1 MAKLG
6 ELLDEA
12 EKLIGRSRAV
22 DLWRA
27 SDARV
32 NAEELIEFLL
42 GREISTDDL
51 DVPMSAQQ
59 THQYRNLVRRRILGE
74 PVAMITGRTEFMG
87 MDLEVRPGV
96 FIPRN
101 SSENLAL
108 QAIARLRRR
117 PKPVAVDIA
126 TGSGPV
132 ALAIAKRVSSAKVWG
147 VDISEEALEVARRNA
162 SRLGLTNV
170 KFLQSDL
177 LSSLPKSLRRRVDSF
192 TIHPPYVAR
201 GEIRTLPK
209 EIREFEPAHTLS
221 DRSDDGLGMVRRL
234 ADDGPRW
241 LAPGGWVFVEVSP
254 NLSRQVR
261 GILQRGGFHRVQ
273 SLRDS
278 LGATRVICGALPRG
292 SGQS

>member
-1 MAKLG
+1 MATIG
-6 ELLDEA
+6 ELLDES

-32 NAEELIEFLL
+32 NAEELMEFIVS
-42 GREISTDDL
+42 REISSADL
-51 DVPMSAQQ
+51 DIRLSAQQ
-59 THQYRNLVRRRILGE
+59 SRQYRNLVRRRVLGE
-74 PVAMITGRTEFMG
+74 PVAMITGKTEFMG
-87 MDLEVRPGV
+87 MELEVRPGV

-101 SSENLAL
+101 SSENLAM
-108 QAIARLRRR
+108 QAINRIRRR
-117 PKPVAVDIA
+117 PKPVAVDVA

-162 SRLGLTNV
+162 SRLGLNNV
-170 KFLQSDL
+170 KFLKSDL
-177 LSSLPKSLRRRVDSF
+177 LGSLPKNLRHRVDSF
-192 TIHPPYVAR
+192 TFHPPYVAR
-201 GEIRTLPK
+201 GEVRTLPK
-209 EIREFEPAHTLS
+209 EIREFEPPHTLS
-221 DRSDDGLGMVRRL
+221 DRSDDGLGMIRGL
-234 ADDGPRW
+234 AEQGPDW

-261 GILQRGGFHRVQ
+261 GILQRGGFQRVQ

-278 LGATRVICGALPRG
+278 LGATRVICGSLPRTG
-292 SGQS
+292 ARL